1 MKLYDKKLIE
11 AIVNILTFHN
21 QIELS
26 LLGKEI
32 KSYLKQI
39 NYNFYQKKKIISPNT
54 YIKYK
59 FKNLL
64 NFISYYKEIDICKK
78 TDFYIISLN

>member
-32 KSYLKQI
+32 KSYLK
-39 NYNFYQKKKIISPNT
+39 
-54 YIKYK
+54 
-59 FKNLL
+59 
-64 NFISYYKEIDICKK
+64 
-78 TDFYIISLN
+78 